1 MSYFYLKELNI
12 SNESLQFQYP
22 ENNISKRQIEKKI
35 QGIANSMKKN
45 IEDDKTDDIHMSN
58 LYYEV
63 VLPNNKPN
71 LNFSLLQ
78 PTSFSARKFYFHNL
92 IHNNIANFSDTNKA
106 IVGEFVIEHAPKVA
120 INQRVYSCYLLE
132 YSNETN
138 NDIDSLIAYINDKNN
153 DQESMKFNLQRLI
166 RNQKQCIHY
175 VDSFNHIFV
184 FLDTIP
190 VNAKSAEFLKNLS
203 YETNL
208 FEKFA
213 MSDKRI
219 IDLHKD
225 VNVVSNKT
233 ELKKNSKQESFI
245 GYILGDSTQ
254 EGMDNKDNDD
264 EIYIDCQPVNESDET
279 EVGYAKHLMKGKDSQ
294 DDQTNNIFQLINGLF
309 IFLFIAFFVRLTIPL
324 SYKIVIIKSILS
336 WKINEGAQ
344 GTFNKEGDYIG
355 EQNTFF
361 KYIRIIDYW
370 LVIVLLLYIMRYFI
384 LGTYPTRKMFTLV
397 AVFFII
403 FGIFF
408 YSTIQNYK
416 KNEEWLNI
424 SLSKGNV
431 QLDYDSLSESDV
443 NRDFWQEFIKMP
455 FILIGKVFGL
465 PMYWAIYILY
475 FVVLFITLAL
485 IDIKER
491 SFIITEYFFLNSLFL
506 TPLTYLMAASSVS
519 TNK

>member
-1 MSYFYLKELNI
+1 
-12 SNESLQFQYP
+12 
-22 ENNISKRQIEKKI
+22 
-35 QGIANSMKKN
+35 
-45 IEDDKTDDIHMSN
+45 
-58 LYYEV
+58 
-63 VLPNNKPN
+63 
-71 LNFSLLQ
+71 
-78 PTSFSARKFYFHNL
+78 
-92 IHNNIANFSDTNKA
+92 
-106 IVGEFVIEHAPKVA
+106 
-120 INQRVYSCYLLE
+120 
-132 YSNETN
+132 
-138 NDIDSLIAYINDKNN
+138 
-153 DQESMKFNLQRLI
+153 
-166 RNQKQCIHY
+166 
-175 VDSFNHIFV
+175 
-184 FLDTIP
+184 
-190 VNAKSAEFLKNLS
+190 
-203 YETNL
+203 
-208 FEKFA
+208 
-213 MSDKRI
+213 
-219 IDLHKD
+219 
-225 VNVVSNKT
+225 
-233 ELKKNSKQESFI
+233 
-245 GYILGDSTQ
+245 
-254 EGMDNKDNDD
+254 
-264 EIYIDCQPVNESDET
+264 
-279 EVGYAKHLMKGKDSQ
+279 MKGKDSQ
-294 DDQTNNIFQLINGLF
+294 NDQTNNIFQLINGLF